1 MLGSAPLIEIALTIG
16 LLALAAMSTNLTLL
30 WASRLLLP
38 DPRVGRD
45 FDTSNAET
53 PSAELPRVLVQLPL
67 FNEGTLVKRIL
78 EQIADLDWPAERLQ
92 VQVLDDSTEAASLAA
107 SRSAVDCMQKRGMDV
122 RLFHRQQRTAFK
134 AGALAAG
141 LQRSQAPFVAVFDA
155 DFLPPRDFLRRT
167 LARLLADQ
175 RLAYVQARW
184 GHQNA
189 ADSLLTRAQSRLLDG
204 HFNVEQKARRRLG
217 MMVPFNGTCGV
228 WRRAAIDDAGG
239 WHGDTLTEDL
249 DLSLRARLRGW
260 GSDYLDDLVVPGIL
274 PVSASAWRV
283 QQARWSKGFI
293 QCLVKLAPQ
302 VWRSPTLPRW
312 QRLLTMMQ
320 LAQPLAFLI
329 GTLCVLLGLP
339 FIAGAETPGGLL
351 TAAALLTSAIG
362 LLGPIGL
369 LLVGG
374 ARSSL
379 DKLPRDAVA
388 ALLLSTGLLL
398 SNARAG
404 AEALI
409 GHRSAFIRTPKR
421 REHAPRALSP
431 WSQGLPE
438 LGAGLGLL
446 AFTLLEQPL
455 AVVSLTM
462 VIGGLLTVGGLQLR
476 ESSERLATATSPL

>member
-1 MLGSAPLIEIALTIG
+1 MLGSAPLIELALTVG

-30 WASRLLLP
+30 WAARLLLP
-38 DPRVGRD
+38 DPRVDRNQ
-45 FDTSNAET
+45 DTANART
-53 PSAELPRVLVQLPL
+53 SPQELPRVLLQLPL
-67 FNEGTLVKRIL
+67 FNEGTLAKRIL
-78 EQIADLDWPAERLQ
+78 EQIADLDWPTDRLQ

-107 SRSAVDCMQKRGMDV
+107 SSSAVEYMQNRGMDV
-122 RLFHRQQRTAFK
+122 CLVHRRQRTAFK

-141 LQRSQAPFVAVFDA
+141 LQQSQAPFVAVFDA

-167 LARLLADQ
+167 VGRLLTDQ

-204 HFNVEQKARRRLG
+204 HFNVEQTARWRLG

-249 DLSLRARLRGW
+249 DLSLRARFRGW
-260 GSDYLDDLVVPGIL
+260 RSDYLEDLVVPGIL

-302 VWRSPTLPRW
+302 LWRSPTLPPW
-312 QRLLTMMQ
+312 QRLLTTMQ

-329 GTLCVLLGLP
+329 GTFCVLLGLP
-339 FIAGAETPGGLL
+339 FIAGAETPGRLL
-351 TAAALLTSAIG
+351 TAAALLTSLIG

-369 LLVGG
+369 LLIGG
-374 ARSSL
+374 ARSNL
-379 DKLPRDAVA
+379 DKLPRDALA
-388 ALLLSTGLLL
+388 ALLLSTGLIL

-404 AEALI
+404 AEAIL

-421 REHAPRALSP
+421 REHDKNTLRL
-431 WSQGLPE
+431 WTQGLPE
-438 LGAGLGLL
+438 LAAGLALL
-446 AFTLLEQPL
+446 AFTLFEQPL
-455 AVVSLTM
+455 AIVSLTL

-476 ESSERLATATSPL
+476 ESSERLATATLGV